1 MGSVRRRTRPKKRR
15 DSGKITAN
23 EALDNLY
30 SLVRNIVKGIDGY
43 TINDVLDT
51 DYDMLMGVLFSQKST
66 KQDAVDLAD
75 FIKTI

>member
-15 DSGKITAN
+15 DSGKITAK

-30 SLVRNIVKGIDGY
+30 SLVRNIVKGIEGY

>member
-15 DSGKITAN
+15 DSGKITAK

-43 TINDVLDT
+43 TINEVLDT
-51 DYDMLMGVLFSQKST
+51 DYDMLMGVLFSQRST
-66 KQDAVDLAD
+66 KQDTVDLAD